1 MNICIV
7 GSGYVGLVAGT
18 CLADFGM
25 NVTCVDS
32 DKNKIEALKKG
43 EVPIYELGLSDM
55 IQRNLKLERLHFT
68 TDLKDAVKRSLVIFL
83 AVGTP
88 QDKSGKADL
97 RQIFDVCEKI
107 ADHITEYK
115 VLICKS
121 TVPVGTSAAIEKLIK
136 KKQKNNIEFDVISN
150 PEFLREG
157 SAVNDF
163 LQPDRVVVGC
173 KSERARAIIHDIYR
187 SLYITDTPFIDCSNE
202 TAELIK
208 YAANTMLALKISYIN
223 EIANLCE
230 LIGADITQVGTAVG
244 LDSRIGPHF
253 LHPGPGFGGSCL
265 PKDVSAIN
273 EVANKNNFE
282 FKLAQAVMEINKRQQ
297 DIIVEKSKTVLGNLK
312 DKKICLLGLAF
323 KPNTDDVRDAPAIY
337 IAQKLSEQGAIINTY
352 DPVAMNEAKKVLPD
366 LNYFD
371 DTYSACTDSDLIIII
386 TDWNEFQH
394 LDFEKIKDLVKEKN
408 IMDTRNIYNPNLLKS
423 AGFRYLGTGR

>member
-25 NVTCVDS
+25 NVTCVDN
-32 DKNKIEALKKG
+32 DKNKIEALNKG

-68 TDLKDAVKRSLVIFL
+68 TDLQDAVKRSLVIFL

-97 RQIFDVCEKI
+97 SQIFDVCEKI
-107 ADHITEYK
+107 AENITEYK

-230 LIGADITQVGTAVG
+230 LIGADITQVGAAVG

-273 EVANKNNFE
+273 EVAHKNNFE
-282 FKLAQAVMEINKRQQ
+282 FKLAQAIMEINKRQQ
-297 DIIVEKSKTVLGNLK
+297 DIIVEKSKTILGNLK

-337 IAQKLSEQGAIINTY
+337 IAQKL
-352 DPVAMNEAKKVLPD
+352 
-366 LNYFD
+366 
-371 DTYSACTDSDLIIII
+371 
-386 TDWNEFQH
+386 
-394 LDFEKIKDLVKEKN
+394 
-408 IMDTRNIYNPNLLKS
+408 
-423 AGFRYLGTGR
+423 